1 MEMQRDR
8 LDQTEGV
15 LSNRVAEYLMNWIK
29 DNGLE
34 PGDKIPPELELV
46 KILNTGRS
54 SVREALALL
63 KSRRVVEVR
72 RGHGTFLC
80 EQPGVVNDPFGMEL
94 LPKDESLAQDW
105 GIVRLIIEP
114 PIAELAAIY
123 ATPEDIDN
131 LMESWE
137 YLTNNRDDPVR
148 HFEADSEFHRLLAV
162 ATHNAVIM
170 RLFPV
175 IQEGIQRF
183 LTASDSVNTE
193 DTRRLHHEILKA
205 VVTHD
210 AAKARSAMEELICV
224 NQNLLN
230 S

>member
-1 MEMQRDR
+1 MELQMDRQIQRD
-8 LDQTEGV
+8 GM
-15 LSNRVAEYLMNWIK
+15 LSNHVADYLMAWIK
-29 DNGLE
+29 ENGLQ
-34 PGDKIPPELELV
+34 PGDKIPPELELM

-63 KSRRVVEVR
+63 KSRRIVEVR
-72 RGHGTFLC
+72 RGHGTYLC
-80 EQPGVVNDPFGMEL
+80 EQPGVVSDPFGMYL
-94 LPKDESLAQDW
+94 LQKDDRLAQDW

-123 ATPEDIDN
+123 ATPEDIAN

-137 YLTNNRDDPVR
+137 YLTNNRDDPER
-148 HFEADSEFHRLLAV
+148 HFKADSEFHRLLAV

-175 IQEGIQRF
+175 IQDAIHSF
-183 LTASDSVNTE
+183 LSSSESVNTE

-210 AAKARSAMEELICV
+210 AARARSAMEELICV
-224 NQNLLN
+224 NQNLLQT
-230 S
+230 